1 MGNSSESDGS
11 DGGGA
16 ATLSSETLALLL
28 SMGLTSK
35 PCAERRLMKNGDP
48 ERAAAQPL
56 EGSAPG
62 DAARVLAADGVVRA
76 QPAPHAFDTVCSV
89 TVCSDTLLPGLDGV
103 LSAQLCGDCGL
114 AVDAALA
121 SAVAAGR
128 DAYTVARDTDF
139 GNVDAPN
146 SRWDMYL
153 EYEDA
158 SLPYQRSFSAM
169 LGDPAAPLSVLF
181 AELFK
186 GENGEFYE
194 LAALV
199 SDRGA
204 ECQRVHPDATWK
216 PNGCPLYTCFIALQD
231 VELGMGSTHF
241 IRGSHTEEAHAS
253 LRHTRDEYL
262 AHAVYSEALLRKGD
276 CAVMGAWRSL
286 CGRGMYR

>member
-1 MGNSSESDGS
+1 MGNSSES

-16 ATLSSETLALLL
+16 ATLSADTLALLL

-35 PCAERRLMKNGDP
+35 PCAERCFLPNGDP

-56 EGSAPG
+56 QSTPPA
-62 DAARVLAADGVVRA
+62 DAARVLSADGVVR
-76 QPAPHAFDTVCSV
+76 
-89 TVCSDTLLPGLDGV
+89 LDGV

-153 EYEDA
+153 EYEDTA
-158 SLPYQRSFSAM
+158 LPYQRSFSAM

-186 GENGEFYE
+186 GGNGEFYE

-253 LRHTRDEYL
+253 LRHTRDAYL
-262 AHAVYSEALLRKGD
+262 ADAVYSEALLRKGD
-276 CAVMGAWRSL
+276 CAVMCALRSL